1 MVIGPYRQALTTVS
15 SAGAEGRGS
24 CQPQPESPSA
34 LFTVIKQ
41 HNIGHPTP
49 QIKPHYIKEILDWS
63 ASLMHAHVK
72 MVDRTG
78 CLSLCSE
85 RKQTWI
91 KICVYPPT
99 LSACWQALHNTDA
112 VFTWSGA
119 GIDCTV
125 SLASN
130 VSFCLCV
137 AVWYL
142 EKYKRNT
149 KNGSLM
155 FRKNYHY
162 LLSIMSFHTCMIYFV
177 LWNTKDILKKKM
189 LSMQWK
195 SVEFSVVLDPTRF
208 H

>member
-15 SAGAEGRGS
+15 SARAEGRGS

-63 ASLMHAHVK
+63 AGLMHAHVK

-112 VFTWSGA
+112 VFTWAGA
-119 GIDCTV
+119 CIDCTV

-130 VSFCLCV
+130 ASFSLFV
-137 AVWYL
+137 EVWYL
-142 EKYKRNT
+142 RNYKCNT
-149 KNGSLM
+149 KNGSLILRKYLKKALCHSKLIWFTLFSGLQKI
-155 FRKNYHY
+155 FRK
-162 LLSIMSFHTCMIYFV
+162 LSVFV
-177 LWNTKDILKKKM
+177 HAMK
-189 LSMQWK
+189 
-195 SVEFSVVLDPTRF
+195 VSVVLDLTHF